1 VPALYYGISLEGIDP
16 PHTIYI
22 HKEFKISNTEPTI
35 SKSTTTRQPPQVISQ
50 YTKPLNMRVLLHQLS
65 DISYQWK
72 LIGIDLEVNQNILKG
87 LQQKTIDD
95 MLKLSDVL
103 QAWFDK
109 NEEITWEKIIEVVEG
124 RIIDNKTL
132 ADKIKQFLEN

>member
-1 VPALYYGISLEGIDP
+1 
-16 PHTIYI
+16 
-22 HKEFKISNTEPTI
+22 
-35 SKSTTTRQPPQVISQ
+35 
-50 YTKPLNMRVLLHQLS
+50 MRVLLHQLS